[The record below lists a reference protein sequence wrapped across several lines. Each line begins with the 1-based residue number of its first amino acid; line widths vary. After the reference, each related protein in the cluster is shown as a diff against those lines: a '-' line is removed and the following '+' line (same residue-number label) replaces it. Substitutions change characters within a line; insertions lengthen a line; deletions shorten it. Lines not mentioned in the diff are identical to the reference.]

1 MAVVQDVTMNG
12 GELLATVKH
21 SKMLLEREYVCR
33 L

>member
-21 SKMLLEREYVCR
+21 SKMLLERVCI
-33 L
+33 